1 MRQRAGGVTFALVLN
16 LLLLLALFT
25 LSPSFQPPKMDP
37 RLPVTFETEAG
48 PKAAQEEAKAEKA
61 ERREESK
68 AEPQKVEE
76 PVVRPPLEVEKP
88 VEQPPSPFPFLTL
101 NREQMASA
109 DIGKMPR
116 RAPGDGK
123 QIALDDGSDDFGGH
137 DRRFRPHNRNLR
149 HPVFAQDRD
158 RVRDRLGR
166 VRVHQR
172 GKVFGLAVQH
182 IADGRVGARWQESIG
197 RQPVIV
203 EDLAE
208 VTATRV
214 GEHHDDDVAGLSCTG
229 DTQGGNGGHS
239 AGATHQESF
248 FPRQTP
254 GHLERLGVGCLH
266 FSNL

>member
-1 MRQRAGGVTFALVLN
+1 MAAVRVCAAGRPPAGHFVRLGPAVCRDGVDESVPCGQKPPTPFVRSPRLNIPPIPWAKVRQRAGGLAFALVLN

-109 DIGKMPR
+109 AFASDTIRDMPW
-116 RAPGDGK
+116 PSSNPTGPKG
-123 QIALDDGSDDFGGH
+123 
-137 DRRFRPHNRNLR
+137 
-149 HPVFAQDRD
+149 
-158 RVRDRLGR
+158 
-166 VRVHQR
+166 
-172 GKVFGLAVQH
+172 
-182 IADGRVGARWQESIG
+182 
-197 RQPVIV
+197 
-203 EDLAE
+203 
-208 VTATRV
+208 T
-214 GEHHDDDVAGLSCTG
+214 VASST
-229 DTQGGNGGHS
+229 
-239 AGATHQESF
+239 
-248 FPRQTP
+248 
-254 GHLERLGVGCLH
+254 
-266 FSNL
+266 